1 MKTILLSLIAM
12 CAFTANASESARIA
26 NAIQTAN
33 TVELSLMFNSS
44 IELVT
49 PASSGVNTKDQAKI
63 VLDNFFKNHPPVKA
77 TVTHE
82 TNGTTNSMIVISL
95 VTKNGTFR
103 ISVSGT
109 YKAGTFL
116 INEFKISQA

>member
-63 VLDNFFKNHPPVKA
+63 VLDNFFK
-77 TVTHE
+77 
-82 TNGTTNSMIVISL
+82 
-95 VTKNGTFR
+95 
-103 ISVSGT
+103 
-109 YKAGTFL
+109 
-116 INEFKISQA
+116 

>member
-1 MKTILLSLIAM
+1 M